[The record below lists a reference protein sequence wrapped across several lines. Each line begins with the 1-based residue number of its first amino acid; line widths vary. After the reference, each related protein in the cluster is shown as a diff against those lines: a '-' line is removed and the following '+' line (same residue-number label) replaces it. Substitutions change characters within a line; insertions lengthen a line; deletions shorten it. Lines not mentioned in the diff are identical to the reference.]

1 MSRGAKIKQNVE
13 DPDLSLLPLT
23 LAISEYDHVADLV
36 NGRVA
41 PGGIDLTWLELQI
54 EETHFRAM
62 AYREFDASELSF
74 GKYASLISQGDTSL
88 TALPVFPLRMARHSS
103 IYVRRDGPVQKPEDL
118 AGKRIGIP
126 EWAQTAS
133 VYSRA
138 LINHIYKIP
147 LSAVEWFQAGVN
159 QAGRAEKVK
168 LKLPEGVKLTP
179 VPGKSLDEMLVAGEI
194 DAAFTAHPP
203 NSFLQGHPNIR
214 RLFENFVE
222 VEKIYIRETGIFP
235 IMHIVAIKKEI
246 LDRNPWVA
254 MNLFKAFEEA
264 KNRSLERALFVGSRY
279 PIPWSYEY
287 ARQAQELLGK
297 DFWPYGIEANRVTLD
312 AFLQFAYEQGVC
324 HRRLQPEE
332 LFAPQV
338 QQRFKV

>member
-1 MSRGAKIKQNVE
+1 
-13 DPDLSLLPLT
+13 
-23 LAISEYDHVADLV
+23 
-36 NGRVA
+36 
-41 PGGIDLTWLELQI
+41 
-54 EETHFRAM
+54 
-62 AYREFDASELSF
+62 
-74 GKYASLISQGDTSL
+74 
-88 TALPVFPLRMARHSS
+88 
-103 IYVRRDGPVQKPEDL
+103 VRRDGPVQKPEDL

-133 VYSRA
+133 VYTRA
-138 LINHIYKIP
+138 LLMHIYKTP
-147 LSAVEWFQAGVN
+147 LSAVEWIQAGVN
-159 QAGRAEKVK
+159 QPGRAEKVK
-168 LKLPEGVKLTP
+168 LKLPDGVKLTP
-179 VPGKSLDEMLVAGEI
+179 VPEKSLNEMLVSGEI

-203 NSFLQGHPNIR
+203 NAFLDGHPNIR

-222 VEKIYIRETGIFP
+222 MEKVYIRETGIFP
-235 IMHIVAIKKEI
+235 IMHIIAIKRE
-246 LDRNPWVA
+246 LLERNPWVA

-264 KNRSLERALFVGSRY
+264 KNRSLQRALFVGSRY

-287 ARQAQELLGK
+287 ARQAQELIGK

-338 QQRFKV
+338 QERFKV